1 MAEETKVP
9 PKARAKKPKPPAPE
23 DKPFKEFMEQ
33 VFVPKLKE
41 TLANAGF
48 PQIDLS
54 FTEQPIAVKGVD
66 ATQSYWQ
73 VVGKWAEKQRQ
84 FNLYFLEE
92 DIKKQ
97 KAFSYTVD
105 GGKAST
111 LESFMIDERKV
122 TCDLMVLY
130 TLQRLNG
137 QKWLTGN

>member
-1 MAEETKVP
+1 MAEETKTA
-9 PKARAKKPKPPAPE
+9 PKAPAKKQKKPTPE

-33 VFVPKLKE
+33 EFMPKLKD
-41 TLANAGF
+41 TLTNGGF
-48 PQIDLS
+48 SQIDLS
-54 FTEQPIAVKGVD
+54 FVEQPIPVKGVD
-66 ATQSYWQ
+66 TSKSYWQ
-73 VVGKWAEKQRQ
+73 VVGKWADKQRQ
-84 FNLYFLEE
+84 FNIYFMEE

-105 GGKAST
+105 GGQAST

-122 TCDLMVLY
+122 TCALMVLY